1 MDKVSITGFP
11 NELATHEE
19 KKSNGY
25 AIKYSEAILNQWGYQ
40 VGSANAK
47 GLGTLFR
54 NRFAVMTEAEQY
66 YADQQDM
73 TKFKKIITGRDP
85 NSGNATTLLSIDWK
99 QLSIVSKFANILIN
113 KITQRDVYPDI
124 QAVDPVSK
132 TEKDDI
138 FAELKFK
145 VENKQQFLELQQM
158 GVDLGFDPNK
168 IPDST
173 EELEILAADNIKLP
187 AEIAGQIAINLT
199 LEWGDF
205 KTSVYRRAIR
215 DLVVNGLGVPFR
227 YYDPSFGIRHK
238 AVDPK
243 YFLHSPIRDNNFK
256 ACQYMA
262 HVEPMT
268 ISSLKRIAAGW
279 FDEKEFEDIARS
291 VAGRTGQNIN
301 WDSYDGQVYGYD
313 ECKVDVMYYEF
324 KSADKMY
331 FKTVQTKYGNESTY
345 FKGFKAP
352 SVFDEKITDIEVET
366 IYCGYRVVGTDK
378 VFSYGMK
385 KNMPSNMYSIKE
397 AVFSYFPQ
405 SENLYNMIPSS
416 FVRKIIGF
424 ADQMQITHLKLQQ
437 SIAKAKPDGQAVDL
451 EAMEDVIISKGQAL
465 QPIDIQDIYEQ
476 SGIWYY
482 RSKAVDGSGKN
493 VGITAIPNAIRNIN
507 ELIAL
512 YNHNLNMIR
521 DVTGINEVV
530 DGSTPNSEALVGVR
544 QQAIAASNMA
554 NLSYTQAANEMFKQV
569 CNDILKCLQSIP
581 ENSILFEQYKRG
593 IGMKN
598 MQIIASFRDMWMQSF
613 GLIVKGDMPE
623 EDRAYVEANI
633 QVSLSKG
640 EIDLEDAFAVRR
652 CQDVDQAERLLVIR
666 RSKRMKMLQQQQLE
680 NINAQAQANAQVAQ
694 VTSQAK
700 MQEIEMELMAKA
712 ELVKVEA
719 TAKAIL
725 IDREYM
731 HKKELAMVEA
741 KMNYDKTKDE
751 QDFRKELEEF
761 KQEKIDD
768 RTHKQAVQQSE
779 MVEQRKGNRG
789 PVSKEE
795 LKSKTEEP
803 EDDVD
808 DLLETLLD

>member
-1 MDKVSITGFP
+1 
-11 NELATHEE
+11 
-19 KKSNGY
+19 
-25 AIKYSEAILNQWGYQ
+25 
-40 VGSANAK
+40 
-47 GLGTLFR
+47 
-54 NRFAVMTEAEQY
+54 
-66 YADQQDM
+66 
-73 TKFKKIITGRDP
+73 
-85 NSGNATTLLSIDWK
+85 
-99 QLSIVSKFANILIN
+99 
-113 KITQRDVYPDI
+113 
-124 QAVDPVSK
+124 
-132 TEKDDI
+132 
-138 FAELKFK
+138 
-145 VENKQQFLELQQM
+145 
-158 GVDLGFDPNK
+158 
-168 IPDST
+168 
-173 EELEILAADNIKLP
+173 
-187 AEIAGQIAINLT
+187 
-199 LEWGDF
+199 
-205 KTSVYRRAIR
+205 
-215 DLVVNGLGVPFR
+215 
-227 YYDPSFGIRHK
+227 
-238 AVDPK
+238 
-243 YFLHSPIRDNNFK
+243 
-256 ACQYMA
+256 
-262 HVEPMT
+262 
-268 ISSLKRIAAGW
+268 
-279 FDEKEFEDIARS
+279 
-291 VAGRTGQNIN
+291 
-301 WDSYDGQVYGYD
+301 
-313 ECKVDVMYYEF
+313 
-324 KSADKMY
+324 
-331 FKTVQTKYGNESTY
+331 
-345 FKGFKAP
+345 
-352 SVFDEKITDIEVET
+352 
-366 IYCGYRVVGTDK
+366 
-378 VFSYGMK
+378 
-385 KNMPSNMYSIKE
+385 
-397 AVFSYFPQ
+397 
-405 SENLYNMIPSS
+405 
-416 FVRKIIGF
+416 
-424 ADQMQITHLKLQQ
+424 
-437 SIAKAKPDGQAVDL
+437 
-451 EAMEDVIISKGQAL
+451 
-465 QPIDIQDIYEQ
+465 
-476 SGIWYY
+476 
-482 RSKAVDGSGKN
+482 
-493 VGITAIPNAIRNIN
+493 
-507 ELIAL
+507 
-512 YNHNLNMIR
+512 MIR

-680 NINAQAQANAQVAQ
+680 NINAQAQANAQAAQ